1 MHGRSPF
8 RPHCGWRQ
16 GGPGSGARSRT
27 KEHAWAGTTARTQNK
42 KSSLPINIKSL
53 GILYLIE
60 KMTTLARFVE
70 QLPPDIQKE
79 IRSYAEFLLEK
90 RSKKKQ
96 KVPAFDWE
104 GALADLG
111 EQYSSVELQ
120 HEIGKIRGA

>member
-1 MHGRSPF
+1 MPLAHG
-8 RPHCGWRQ
+8 CGSTRA
-16 GGPGSGARSRT
+16 GSS
-27 KEHAWAGTTARTQNK
+27 QNQK
-42 KSSLPINIKSL
+42 PKSSLPINIKSL

-70 QLPPDIQKE
+70 QLPLDIQKE
-79 IRSYAEFLLEK
+79 VRSYAEFLLEK

-96 KVPAFDWE
+96 NVLAFDWE

-120 HEIGKIRGA
+120 HEIGKMRGA